1 MAWMRFPGNR
11 LLPSKPLEAP
21 WVSSARRSQK
31 SICTLQTPRD
41 ASGGLVQTEAASEA
55 DFCSRA
61 VLIAGVERSLNFSLA
76 RSQSCEKHTSEP
88 VQLPIAIALLK
99 SFSQGFRLV
108 YCLKSF

>member
-1 MAWMRFPGNR
+1 LGLFRPAISEINMHAAN
-11 LLPSKPLEAP
+11 AT
-21 WVSSARRSQK
+21 RR
-31 SICTLQTPRD
+31 R
-41 ASGGLVQTEAASEA
+41 GGLVQTEAASEA